1 MNQTI
6 ESNGTFVLCSSMFG
20 PASIDVDDGDEVA
33 QWCTRLGVTEERLRV
48 VVGKVGPMANAVHAY
63 LTSKGFSS

>member
-1 MNQTI
+1 MDEPI
-6 ESNGTFVLCSSMFG
+6 DKNGTFVTCSSLYG
-20 PASIDVDDGDEVA
+20 PACIDLQDDDDVA
-33 QWCTRLGVTEERLRV
+33 QWCARLAVTEERLRA